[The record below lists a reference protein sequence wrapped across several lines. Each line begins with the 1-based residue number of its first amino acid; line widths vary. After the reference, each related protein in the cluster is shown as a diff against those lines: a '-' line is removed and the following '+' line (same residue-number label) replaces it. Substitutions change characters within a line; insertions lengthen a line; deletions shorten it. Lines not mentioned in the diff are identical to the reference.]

1 MSHVLHID
9 LETYSELN
17 LYTVGT
23 YNYSRNCEVMLMAWG
38 LEPKGNRPFKARVI
52 DFTRGQRIPDKLM
65 DIIHD
70 PNTTIVIQNS
80 FFDRHV
86 INGTKLFGKK
96 LPVDRI
102 DDTMA
107 ISLAHGLPASLDMLS
122 AVFGLD
128 EDTAKMKD
136 GRRLINLFCKPQPK
150 TAVRNTYQTHP
161 EDWKLF
167 MQYAR
172 QDITSMREVYNRL
185 PKWNN
190 SGKERA
196 IWELDQKIND
206 RGILIDV
213 DLCVKAVEEERVARV
228 SIKKQTFKATDG
240 VVENATQRTALLN
253 YLNDTFDLN
262 MHDLKADTVERRLN
276 QAGLPAEIREVLEL
290 RSEASK
296 NSAAKYR
303 RAYQNACLVDE
314 RFRGALQYCGAART
328 GRWAGRV
335 VQPQNM
341 KRPTAKQDVIDE
353 ATLAIKDGTFREKF
367 TESPM
372 DMLGNCVRGIIV
384 ASTGRKLVVSDLA
397 NIEGRGLTWLAGEK
411 WKLKYFRDFD
421 AGLVK
426 FDNYVAA
433 YAKAMNVSMEEASEF
448 RNRQI
453 GKVLELGLGYGGGV
467 AAFLTFAAVYR
478 LDLQELAEAVWE
490 TADQGQINE
499 CAGKYEW
506 AKENGYHA
514 NLPPFQYAA
523 CEYMKQKWREA
534 HPYTVRF
541 WSNLERCFKRAIS
554 NPGVTLPVEGC
565 PYIKMRRDRGWLRI
579 RLPSGRYLTYCN
591 PGIDDKGNIF
601 FYGVDQY
608 TRKWGKVFTYSG
620 KLSENVTS
628 ATARDVMA
636 YNMPRI
642 EKAGYPIILSVHDE
656 IITEPRDHPKFS
668 SDRLSRLLSTN
679 HEWCKTMPLAAA
691 GFETKRYMKD

>member
-1 MSHVLHID
+1 MAHVLHID

-17 LYTVGT
+17 LFTVGT

-70 PNTTIVIQNS
+70 PNTTFVIQNS
-80 FFDRHV
+80 FFDRNV
-86 INGTKLFGKK
+86 INGTNLFGTK

-107 ISLAHGLPASLDMLS
+107 IALAHGLPASLEMLS
-122 AVFGLD
+122 AIFGLD

-136 GRRLINLFCKPQPK
+136 GRRLINLFGKPQPR

-190 SGKERA
+190 VGKERA

-206 RGILIDV
+206 RGLLIDV
-213 DLCVKAVEEERVARV
+213 DLCKKAIEEERVARAN
-228 SIKKQTFKATDG
+228 IAKKTIKATGG
-240 VVENATQRTALLN
+240 VVDNATQRTALLN
-253 YLNDTFDLN
+253 YLNDVFDLN

-276 QAGLPAEIREVLEL
+276 QAGLPEEIREILEL

-303 RAYQNACLVDE
+303 RAYQNACMIDD

-341 KRPTAKQDVIDE
+341 KRPTAKQDEIDK
-353 ATLAIKDGTFREKF
+353 AIESIKNGTFQKRFKEN
-367 TESPM
+367 PM

-384 ASTGRKLVVSDLA
+384 ASPGRKLVVSDLS

-421 AGLVK
+421 AGIVK
-426 FDNYVAA
+426 YDNYVAA
-433 YAKAMNVSMEEASEF
+433 YAQAMNETMEEASDPYK
-448 RNRQI
+448 RQI

-467 AAFLTFAAVYR
+467 AAFLTFASVYR
-478 LDLQELAEAVWE
+478 LDLQELADAVWE
-490 TADQGQINE
+490 TADRHQINE
-499 CAGKYEW
+499 CLGKYDW

-514 NLPPFQYAA
+514 NLPDRQYAA
-523 CEYMKQKWREA
+523 CEYLKQKWRDA

-541 WSNLERCFKRAIS
+541 WAGLEQSFRLAIRT
-554 NPGVTLPVEGC
+554 PGVTIPVDGC
-565 PYIKMRRDRGWLRI
+565 PYIKMRRDKDWLRI
-579 RLPSGRYLTYCN
+579 RLPSGRYLTYCK
-591 PGIDDKGNIF
+591 PGINDEGNIF

-620 KLSENVTS
+620 KLAENVTS

-642 EKAGYPIILSVHDE
+642 EKAGFPIILSVHDE
-656 IITEPRDHPKFS
+656 IITEPRDDPKFS
-668 SDRLSRLLSTN
+668 AERLSRLLSTT
-679 HEWCKTMPLAAA
+679 HDWCKTMPLAAA
-691 GFETKRYMKD
+691 GFEAARYKKD